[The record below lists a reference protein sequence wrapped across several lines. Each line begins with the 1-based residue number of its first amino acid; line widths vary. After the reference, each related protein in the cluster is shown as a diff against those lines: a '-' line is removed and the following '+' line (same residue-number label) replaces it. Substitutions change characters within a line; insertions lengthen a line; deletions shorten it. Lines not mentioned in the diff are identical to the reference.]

1 MDQAGSM
8 FIVELTV
15 DLFIGL
21 SVDVLVERFFWPLVT
36 LTILLVASWIRF
48 QKAMKC
54 SYDGNLHTYK
64 QHISYSFSIDGIQIT
79 SKHSLDLL
87 IIFLHYILFFFTET
101 HKVTIHTHQT
111 HTTHALYGNAKI
123 HTSQTIIQLSWNF
136 KANHITGCWW

>member
-1 MDQAGSM
+1 M

-54 SYDGNLHTYK
+54 SYDGNLHK
-64 QHISYSFSIDGIQIT
+64 QHISYSFSINGIQIT
-79 SKHSLDLL
+79 LKHSKVVNMESSLVFSRSVNYISF
-87 IIFLHYILFFFTET
+87 IIFYSSLLKHT
-101 HKVTIHTHQT
+101 VTIHTHQT
-111 HTTHALYGNAKI
+111 LTTHAYGI
-123 HTSQTIIQLSWNF
+123 HISQTINVIQLLWNF
-136 KANHITGCWW
+136 KANQS